1 MLIMKLKRIVKYLF
15 VPIFIGVLV
24 FLFIFSNQRN
34 TQKTINKIDIQFESE
49 ESYFLTHEIVNK
61 LLIQN
66 NERVQKQ
73 AKSVIDLYKL
83 EEQVLESSYVEK
95 VSLFITV
102 DGNLNT
108 VIKQRE
114 PIARI
119 LNGNSSYYIDSQ
131 AVKVPISE
139 NYSARVPVI
148 SGISNEK
155 EVSSLIVLLNR
166 IVDDNFL
173 SKEIIGIE
181 LRAQNEYMFTVRSGN
196 YRINF
201 GDLNEID
208 SKIKKLK
215 AFYSKVFLDS
225 TIHKYKTINIK
236 YHNQVVGEKITGYG
250 K

>member
-1 MLIMKLKRIVKYLF
+1 MKLKKFLKYIFL
-15 VPIFIGVLV
+15 PILLGGIG
-24 FLFIFSNQRN
+24 FLYGFSNQRN
-34 TQKTINKIDIQFESE
+34 SQQTITKSVVKFQSNEP
-49 ESYFLTHEIVNK
+49 YFLTEEIVNK

-66 NERVQKQ
+66 NAIVKKQ

-83 EEQVLESSYVEK
+83 EEQVLESPYVEK

-119 LNGNSSYYIDSQ
+119 LNGNSSYYVDSQ

-155 EVSSLIVLLNR
+155 EVSSLIVLLNK
-166 IVDDNFL
+166 IVDDDFL

-201 GDLNEID
+201 GDLTEID

>member
-1 MLIMKLKRIVKYLF
+1 MKLKKFLKYIFL
-15 VPIFIGVLV
+15 PILLGGIG
-24 FLFIFSNQRN
+24 FLYGFSNQRN
-34 TQKTINKIDIQFESE
+34 SQQIITKSVVKFQSNEP
-49 ESYFLTHEIVNK
+49 YFLTEEIVNK

-66 NERVQKQ
+66 NATVKKQ

-83 EEQVLESSYVEK
+83 EEQVLESPYVEK

>member
-1 MLIMKLKRIVKYLF
+1 MKLKKFLKYIFL
-15 VPIFIGVLV
+15 PILLGGIG
-24 FLFIFSNQRN
+24 FLYGFSNQRN
-34 TQKTINKIDIQFESE
+34 SQQTITKSVVKFQSNEP
-49 ESYFLTHEIVNK
+49 YFLTEEIVNK

-66 NERVQKQ
+66 NAIVKKQ

-83 EEQVLESSYVEK
+83 EEQVLESPYVEK

-119 LNGNSSYYIDSQ
+119 LNGNSSYYVDSQ

-155 EVSSLIVLLNR
+155 EVSSLIVLLNK

-201 GDLNEID
+201 GDLTEID

>member
-1 MLIMKLKRIVKYLF
+1 MKLKKILKYIF
-15 VPIFIGVLV
+15 FPILLVGIG
-24 FLFIFSNQRN
+24 FLYGFSNQRN
-34 TQKTINKIDIQFESE
+34 SQKIITKSVVKFQSKEP
-49 ESYFLTHEIVNK
+49 YFLSEQIVNK

-66 NERVQKQ
+66 NATVKKQ

-83 EEQVLESSYVEK
+83 EEQVLENPYVEK
-95 VSLFITV
+95 VSLFITI
-102 DGNLNT
+102 DGKLNT
-108 VIKQRE
+108 FIKQRE

-119 LNGNSSYYIDSQ
+119 LSGNSSYYVDSQ
-131 AVKVPISE
+131 GIKVPISE
-139 NYSARVPVI
+139 NFSARVPVI
-148 SGISNEK
+148 SGISNEN
-155 EVSSLIVLLNR
+155 EVSKLMVLLNKL
-166 IVDDNFL
+166 VNDDLL

-181 LRAQNEYMFTVRSGN
+181 FKDQNEYIFTVRSGN

-201 GDLNEID
+201 GDLTDIE
-208 SKIKKLK
+208 KKTKKLK

>member
-1 MLIMKLKRIVKYLF
+1 MKLKKFLKYIFL
-15 VPIFIGVLV
+15 PILLGGIG
-24 FLFIFSNQRN
+24 FLYGFSNQRN
-34 TQKTINKIDIQFESE
+34 SQQIITKSVVKFQSNEP
-49 ESYFLTHEIVNK
+49 YFLTEEIVNK

-66 NERVQKQ
+66 NAIVKKQ

-83 EEQVLESSYVEK
+83 EEQVLESPYVEK

-119 LNGNSSYYIDSQ
+119 LNGNSSYYVDSQ

-155 EVSSLIVLLNR
+155 EVSSLIVLLNK
-166 IVDDNFL
+166 IVDDDFL

-201 GDLNEID
+201 GDLTEID

>member
-1 MLIMKLKRIVKYLF
+1 MKLKKILKY
-15 VPIFIGVLV
+15 IFFLILLVGIG
-24 FLFIFSNQRN
+24 FLYGFSNQRN
-34 TQKTINKIDIQFESE
+34 SQQIITKSVVKFHSKEP
-49 ESYFLTHEIVNK
+49 YFLSEQIVNK

-66 NERVQKQ
+66 NATVKKQ

-83 EEQVLESSYVEK
+83 EEQLLENPYVEK
-95 VSLFITV
+95 VSLFITI
-102 DGNLNT
+102 DGKLNT
-108 VIKQRE
+108 FIKQRE

-119 LNGNSSYYIDSQ
+119 LSENSSYYVDSQ
-131 AVKVPISE
+131 GIKVPISE
-139 NYSARVPVI
+139 NFSARVPVI
-148 SGISNEK
+148 SGISNEN
-155 EVSSLIVLLNR
+155 EVSKLMVLLNKL
-166 IVDDNFL
+166 VNDDFL

-181 LRAQNEYMFTVRSGN
+181 FKNQNEYIFTVRSGN

-201 GDLNEID
+201 GDLTDIE
-208 SKIKKLK
+208 KKTKKLK

>member
-1 MLIMKLKRIVKYLF
+1 MLKRIIKYILHLVLIGF
-15 VPIFIGVLV
+15 VA
-24 FLFIFSNQRN
+24 FLYGFSNQRN
-34 TQKTINKIDIQFESE
+34 SQQIITKSVVKFQSNEP
-49 ESYFLTHEIVNK
+49 YFLTEEIVNK

-66 NERVQKQ
+66 NAIVKKQ

-83 EEQVLESSYVEK
+83 EEQVLESPYVEK

-119 LNGNSSYYIDSQ
+119 LNGNLSYYVDSQ

>member
-1 MLIMKLKRIVKYLF
+1 MKLKKILKYIFL
-15 VPIFIGVLV
+15 PILLGGIG
-24 FLFIFSNQRN
+24 FLYGFSNQRN
-34 TQKTINKIDIQFESE
+34 SQQTITKSVVKFQSNEP
-49 ESYFLTHEIVNK
+49 YFLTEEIVNK

-66 NERVQKQ
+66 NATVKKQ

>member
-1 MLIMKLKRIVKYLF
+1 MKLKKILKYIF
-15 VPIFIGVLV
+15 FPILLVGIG
-24 FLFIFSNQRN
+24 FLYGFSNQRN
-34 TQKTINKIDIQFESE
+34 SQQIITKSVVKFQSKEP
-49 ESYFLTHEIVNK
+49 YFLSEQIVNK

-66 NERVQKQ
+66 NATVKKQ

-108 VIKQRE
+108 VIKKRE

>member
-1 MLIMKLKRIVKYLF
+1 MKLKKFLKYIFL
-15 VPIFIGVLV
+15 PILLGGIG
-24 FLFIFSNQRN
+24 FLYGFSNQRN
-34 TQKTINKIDIQFESE
+34 SQQTITKSVVKFQSNEP
-49 ESYFLTHEIVNK
+49 YFLTEEIVNK

-66 NERVQKQ
+66 NAIVKKQ

-83 EEQVLESSYVEK
+83 EEQVLESPYVEK

-119 LNGNSSYYIDSQ
+119 LNGNLSYYVDSQ

-155 EVSSLIVLLNR
+155 EVSSLIVLLNK
-166 IVDDNFL
+166 IVDDDFL

>member
-1 MLIMKLKRIVKYLF
+1 MKLKKILKYIF
-15 VPIFIGVLV
+15 FPILLVGIGL
-24 FLFIFSNQRN
+24 LYGFSNQRN
-34 TQKTINKIDIQFESE
+34 SQQIITKSVVKFQSKEP
-49 ESYFLTHEIVNK
+49 YFLSEQIVNK

-66 NERVQKQ
+66 NATVKKQ

-83 EEQVLESSYVEK
+83 EEQVLENPYVEK
-95 VSLFITV
+95 VSLFITI
-102 DGNLNT
+102 DGKLNT
-108 VIKQRE
+108 FIKQRE

-119 LNGNSSYYIDSQ
+119 LSGNSSYYVDSQ
-131 AVKVPISE
+131 GVKVPISE
-139 NYSARVPVI
+139 NFSARVPVI
-148 SGISNEK
+148 SGISNEN
-155 EVSSLIVLLNR
+155 EVSKLMVLLNKL
-166 IVDDNFL
+166 VNDDFL

-181 LRAQNEYMFTVRSGN
+181 FKDQNEYIFTVRSGN

-201 GDLNEID
+201 GDLTDIE
-208 SKIKKLK
+208 KKTKKLK

>member
-83 EEQVLESSYVEK
+83 EEQVLENPYIEK
-95 VSLFITV
+95 ASLFMTI
-102 DGNLNT
+102 DGTLNSF
-108 VIKQRE
+108 IKQRQ

-119 LNGNSSYYIDSQ
+119 FTGNSSYYIDSQ

-236 YHNQVVGEKITGYG
+236 YHNQVVGVK
-250 K
+250 

>member
-1 MLIMKLKRIVKYLF
+1 MKLKKILKYIF
-15 VPIFIGVLV
+15 FPILLVCIG
-24 FLFIFSNQRN
+24 FLYGFSNQRN
-34 TQKTINKIDIQFESE
+34 SQQIITKSVVKFQSKEP
-49 ESYFLTHEIVNK
+49 YFLSEQIVNK

-66 NERVQKQ
+66 NATVKKQ

-83 EEQVLESSYVEK
+83 EEQVLENPYVEK
-95 VSLFITV
+95 VSLFITI
-102 DGNLNT
+102 DGKLNT
-108 VIKQRE
+108 FIKQRE

-119 LNGNSSYYIDSQ
+119 LSGNSSYYVDSQ
-131 AVKVPISE
+131 GVKVPISE
-139 NYSARVPVI
+139 NFSARVPVI
-148 SGISNEK
+148 SGISNEN
-155 EVSSLIVLLNR
+155 EVSKLMVLLNKL
-166 IVDDNFL
+166 VNDDFL

-181 LRAQNEYMFTVRSGN
+181 FKDQNEYIFTVRSGN

-201 GDLNEID
+201 GDLTDIE
-208 SKIKKLK
+208 KKTKKLK

>member
-1 MLIMKLKRIVKYLF
+1 MKLKKILKYIF
-15 VPIFIGVLV
+15 FPILLVGIG
-24 FLFIFSNQRN
+24 FLYGFSNQRN
-34 TQKTINKIDIQFESE
+34 SQKIITKSVVKFQSKEP
-49 ESYFLTHEIVNK
+49 YFLSEQIVNK

-66 NERVQKQ
+66 NATVKKQ

>member
-1 MLIMKLKRIVKYLF
+1 MKLKKILKYIFL
-15 VPIFIGVLV
+15 PILLGGIG
-24 FLFIFSNQRN
+24 FLYGFSNQRN
-34 TQKTINKIDIQFESE
+34 SQQTITKSVVKFQSNEP
-49 ESYFLTHEIVNK
+49 YFLTEEIVNK

-66 NERVQKQ
+66 NAIVKKQ

-83 EEQVLESSYVEK
+83 EEQVLESPYVEK

-119 LNGNSSYYIDSQ
+119 LNGNSSYYVDSQ

-148 SGISNEK
+148 SGISNKK
-155 EVSSLIVLLNR
+155 EVSSLIVLLNK
-166 IVDDNFL
+166 IVDDDFL

-201 GDLNEID
+201 GDLTEID

>member
-1 MLIMKLKRIVKYLF
+1 MKLKKIMKYIILPILLGGIGFLYGFSNERNSQQIITESIVKF
-15 VPIFIGVLV
+15 HSKEP
-24 FLFIFSNQRN
+24 
-34 TQKTINKIDIQFESE
+34 
-49 ESYFLTHEIVNK
+49 YFLTEQIVNK

-66 NERVQKQ
+66 NARVKKQ
-73 AKSVIDLYKL
+73 AKSVIDLYML
-83 EEQVLESSYVEK
+83 EEQVLENPYVEK

-108 VIKQRE
+108 VIQQRE

-119 LNGNSSYYIDSQ
+119 LDGNSSYYVDSQ

-148 SGISNEK
+148 TGVSNEK
-155 EVSSLIVLLNR
+155 EVSRLIVLLNK
-166 IVDDNFL
+166 IVKDNFL

-181 LRAQNEYMFTVRSGN
+181 LKAQNEYMFTVRSGN

-201 GDLNEID
+201 GDLTEID

>member
-1 MLIMKLKRIVKYLF
+1 MKLKKFLKYIFL
-15 VPIFIGVLV
+15 PILLGGIG
-24 FLFIFSNQRN
+24 FLYGFSNQRN
-34 TQKTINKIDIQFESE
+34 SQQIITKSVVKFQSNEP
-49 ESYFLTHEIVNK
+49 YFLTEEIVNK

-66 NERVQKQ
+66 NAIVKKQ

-83 EEQVLESSYVEK
+83 EEQVLESPYVEK

-119 LNGNSSYYIDSQ
+119 LNGNSSYYVDSQ

-155 EVSSLIVLLNR
+155 EVSSLIVLLNK
-166 IVDDNFL
+166 IVDDDFL

>member
-1 MLIMKLKRIVKYLF
+1 MKLKKILKYIIL
-15 VPIFIGVLV
+15 PILLGGIG
-24 FLFIFSNQRN
+24 FLYGFSNERN
-34 TQKTINKIDIQFESE
+34 SQQIITKSVVKFHANEP
-49 ESYFLTHEIVNK
+49 YFLTEQIVNK

-66 NERVQKQ
+66 NARVKKQ
-73 AKSVIDLYKL
+73 AKSVIDLYML
-83 EEQVLESSYVEK
+83 EEQVLENPYVEK

-108 VIKQRE
+108 VIQQRE

-119 LNGNSSYYIDSQ
+119 LDGNSSYYVDSQ

-148 SGISNEK
+148 TGISNEN
-155 EVSSLIVLLNR
+155 EVSRLIVLLNK
-166 IVDDNFL
+166 IVEDNFL

-181 LRAQNEYMFTVRSGN
+181 LKAQNEYMFTVRSGN

-201 GDLNEID
+201 GDLTEID

>member
-1 MLIMKLKRIVKYLF
+1 MKLKKFLKYIFL
-15 VPIFIGVLV
+15 PILLGGIG
-24 FLFIFSNQRN
+24 FLYGFSNQRN
-34 TQKTINKIDIQFESE
+34 SQQIITKSVVKFQSNEP
-49 ESYFLTHEIVNK
+49 YFLTEEIVNK

-66 NERVQKQ
+66 NATVKKQ

-83 EEQVLESSYVEK
+83 EEQVLESPYVEK

-155 EVSSLIVLLNR
+155 EVSSLIVLLNK
-166 IVDDNFL
+166 IVDDDFL

>member
-1 MLIMKLKRIVKYLF
+1 MKLKKILKYIFL
-15 VPIFIGVLV
+15 PILLGGIG
-24 FLFIFSNQRN
+24 FLYGFSNQRN
-34 TQKTINKIDIQFESE
+34 SQQTITKSVVKFQSNEP
-49 ESYFLTHEIVNK
+49 YFLTEEIVNK

-66 NERVQKQ
+66 NAIVKKQ

-83 EEQVLESSYVEK
+83 EEQVLESPYVEK

-119 LNGNSSYYIDSQ
+119 LNGNSSYYVDSQ

-155 EVSSLIVLLNR
+155 EVSSLIVLLNK
-166 IVDDNFL
+166 IVDDDFL

-201 GDLNEID
+201 GDLTEID

-250 K
+250 Q

>member
-1 MLIMKLKRIVKYLF
+1 MKLKKILKYIIL
-15 VPIFIGVLV
+15 PILLGGIG
-24 FLFIFSNQRN
+24 FLYGFSNDRN
-34 TQKTINKIDIQFESE
+34 SQQIITKSVVKFHANEP
-49 ESYFLTHEIVNK
+49 YFLTEQIVNK

-66 NERVQKQ
+66 NARVKKQ
-73 AKSVIDLYKL
+73 AKSVIDLYML
-83 EEQVLESSYVEK
+83 EEQVLENPYVEK

-108 VIKQRE
+108 VIQQRE

-119 LNGNSSYYIDSQ
+119 LDGNSSYYVDSQ

-148 SGISNEK
+148 TGISNEN
-155 EVSSLIVLLNR
+155 EVSRLIVLLNK
-166 IVDDNFL
+166 IVKDNFL

-181 LRAQNEYMFTVRSGN
+181 LKAQNEYMFTVRSGN

-201 GDLNEID
+201 GDLTEID